1 MLCLTTERDVRSKG
15 YMLAPGGETK
25 KAVKDSL
32 YMLSQMAMH
41 QSERCDDLVLHVCVE
56 GSIWLV
62 QQ

>member
-15 YMLAPGGETK
+15 YMLALGGETK
-25 KAVKDSL
+25 KVVKDSL
-32 YMLSQMAMH
+32 YMLSQTAVH
-41 QSERCDDLVLHVCVE
+41 QSELHVCVE